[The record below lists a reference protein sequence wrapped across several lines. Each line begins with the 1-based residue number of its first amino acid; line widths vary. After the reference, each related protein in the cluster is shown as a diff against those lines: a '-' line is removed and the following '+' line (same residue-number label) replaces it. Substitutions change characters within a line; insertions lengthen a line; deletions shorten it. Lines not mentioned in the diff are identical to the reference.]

1 MSRTASTSK
10 STTPYIYPVT
20 LTTANKAYSQVLPE
34 GTKKFRIYAMN
45 AAETIP
51 HSAVLR
57 YAFESFGDDN
67 WAGHEYIPIPTG
79 NFDENEGL
87 HLSGKTLY
95 FNSPTGSAVV
105 IIKVWK

>member
-10 STTPYIYPVT
+10 STTPLIYPVT
-20 LTTANKAYSQVLPE
+20 LTTADTEYSQLLPE
-34 GTKKFRIYAMN
+34 GTKKFRIWAMN
-45 AAETIP
+45 STETIP

-57 YAFESFGDDN
+57 YAFESFGNDD
-67 WAGHEYIPIPTG
+67 WSGEDYIPIPAG
-79 NFDENEGL
+79 NYDENEGL

-95 FNSPTGSAVV
+95 FTSPTGSAVI